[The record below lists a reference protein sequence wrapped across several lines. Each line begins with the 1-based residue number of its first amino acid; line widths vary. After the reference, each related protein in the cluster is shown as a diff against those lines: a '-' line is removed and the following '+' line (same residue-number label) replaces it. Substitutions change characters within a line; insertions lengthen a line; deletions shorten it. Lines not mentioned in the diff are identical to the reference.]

1 MGKKFRLNSIE
12 DFQKNKSNKELVLIK
27 DACENLTLGQDNTGL
42 IIYGTKNSGVSNT
55 VHVILASLLES
66 YTDRELEL
74 SVIDLEKG
82 NELQPYEL
90 ARAQH
95 LKHLVKEGDLT
106 ILTKLINE
114 MTNLVTRRNELII
127 KAECINFEDYREK
140 EELPRVVFFIK
151 GLQEVSNQH
160 DNNALCRVVQSLKTL
175 VKLGRAVGVHLVI
188 TCSEVYNQDLQ
199 DMLPNVIVLKSSL
212 SMSNK
217 TLGAST
223 AENIRAGNYFAKN
236 NGTAFDGIKRKI
248 PLIEH
253 NTIVSNCLR
262 CSCK

>member
-27 DACENLTLGQDNTGL
+27 DSCKNLILGDDNSGL

-55 VHVILASLLES
+55 VHVILANLLES
-66 YTDRELEL
+66 YTDKELEL
-74 SVIDLEKG
+74 IVIDLEKG

-95 LKHLVKEGDLT
+95 LKHLIKEGDFVT
-106 ILTKLINE
+106 LTKLINE
-114 MTNLVTRRNELII
+114 MNSLVTRRNELLV
-127 KAECINFEDYREK
+127 KSGYTSFEQYREK
-140 EELPRVVFFIK
+140 EELPRVVFLIK
-151 GLQEVSNQH
+151 GLQEIANH
-160 DNNALCRVVQSLKTL
+160 CDNNALCRVVQSLKTL
-175 VKLGRAVGVHLVI
+175 IKLGRAVGVHLVI
-188 TCSEVYNQDLQ
+188 TCSEVYNQELQ
-199 DMLPNVIVLKSSL
+199 DMISNVIVLKSSL
-212 SMSNK
+212 SMSNR
-217 TLGAST
+217 TLGAPT
-223 AENIRAGNYFAKN
+223 AENIRAGNYFTKT
-236 NGTAFDGIKRKI
+236 NGIAFDGIKRKI